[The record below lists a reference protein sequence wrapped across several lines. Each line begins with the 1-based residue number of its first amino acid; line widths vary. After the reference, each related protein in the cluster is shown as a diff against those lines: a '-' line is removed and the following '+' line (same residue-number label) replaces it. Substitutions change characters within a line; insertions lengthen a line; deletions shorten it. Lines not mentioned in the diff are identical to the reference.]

1 MWTDGCRV
9 AVAPGPLSPKCW
21 DWWNPG
27 LGNVWALSTLRVTP
41 LALPGLLRW
50 VLPCV
55 PWTLLYPQPFLVVC
69 DAVGSCHP
77 CCEKLLDPSGS
88 DTAAFGHIAQKLSHR
103 SLRHRVWVGLKGGS
117 VQDKWMEL
125 TVLGVS
131 REDSGPG
138 CEGAS
143 LPPSL
148 LGAKMACVHTGSD
161 SLVTCTVPFVGA
173 RQPSELGKG
182 PRDGAPLLQRP
193 EFSACLP
200 CQAAHTCL

>member
-21 DWWNPG
+21 NWWNPG

-41 LALPGLLRW
+41 LALPGLLRR

-88 DTAAFGHIAQKLSHR
+88 DTAAFGQSTLHR
-103 SLRHRVWVGLKGGS
+103 NCPIGPCGTECGWG
-117 VQDKWMEL
+117 
-125 TVLGVS
+125 S
-131 REDSGPG
+131 REGPCRTSGWSSQFWGFPG
-138 CEGAS
+138 KIQDQGVKV
-143 LPPSL
+143 PHFL
-148 LGAKMACVHTGSD
+148 LLSWVQRW
-161 SLVTCTVPFVGA
+161 LVSTQVLT
-173 RQPSELGKG
+173 L
-182 PRDGAPLLQRP
+182 
-193 EFSACLP
+193 
-200 CQAAHTCL
+200 